1 MKHTEADYI
10 TAGRRLEKAASP
22 HAFAA
27 QAQAIRAMLEQEHRD
42 DHAEARRLIERGRQ
56 DYRQSQR

>member
-10 TAGRRLEKAASP
+10 TAGRRLEKATSP

-27 QAQAIRAMLEQEHRD
+27 QAQAIRHMLEQET
-42 DHAEARRLIERGRQ
+42 AEDQTEGRRLIERGRE
-56 DYRQSQR
+56 DFRQSRR

>member
-10 TAGRRLEKAASP
+10 TAGRRLEKATSP

-27 QAQAIRAMLEQEHRD
+27 QAQAIRHMLEQETPED
-42 DHAEARRLIERGRQ
+42 QTEGRRLVDRGRQ
-56 DYRQSQR
+56 DYRQSQK